1 MSKGTVNKVILLGRI
16 GSDPE
21 IKYMPSGVSVT
32 NISLATNDSYKD
44 KKTGQ
49 IIDATEWHRVAVFG
63 QQAENVGQYCQKGSL
78 LYVEGRIRTNR
89 WKDQSGQD
97 RTSTEIVAI
106 TTQFIGGKSNRGN
119 NPTAEDSLNE
129 ENQVKE
135 DFSDD
140 DLPF

>member
-97 RTSTEIVAI
+97 RSSTEIVAI

-119 NPTAEDSLNE
+119 NSTAEDSLNE